1 MSCLEPTG
9 NVVRPAPCDSML
21 QTPSVQIPPSPRVSQ
36 PEVGLSGPA
45 DGDRVPTYSVELDTL
60 RADLKRLLDQ
70 QQELMQLLGTKRP
83 DKLGHDVRNLLQ
95 ERMFLEAACKR
106 FGG

>member
-1 MSCLEPTG
+1 MLE
-9 NVVRPAPCDSML
+9 
-21 QTPSVQIPPSPRVSQ
+21 TPPVQMPPLSRGSQ

-45 DGDRVPTYSVELDTL
+45 DGAAAPSFSMELDAL

-83 DKLGHDVRNLLQ
+83 EKLVHDVRNLLQ